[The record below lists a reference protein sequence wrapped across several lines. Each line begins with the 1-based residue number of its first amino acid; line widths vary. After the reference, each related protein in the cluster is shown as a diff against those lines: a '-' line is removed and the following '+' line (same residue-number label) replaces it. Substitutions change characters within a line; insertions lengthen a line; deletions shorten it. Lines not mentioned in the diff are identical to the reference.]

1 MHIDELQREFEQHL
15 GITDRAAI
23 PAVVSAMVANR
34 LTADPFWL
42 MLIGPPGCGKD
53 VGALVDQL
61 TQVRTLIAAGVVE
74 RPTGKPSRTSR

>member
-1 MHIDELQREFEQHL
+1 MTIDKLQQEFHNRL
-15 GITDRAAI
+15 GITDRATI

-42 MLIGPPGCGKD
+42 MLIGPPGCVDD

-74 RPTGKPSRTSR
+74 WAAGKLRTSR